1 VPPCRAFAKGDFDGL
16 SPLPHAHTPDFVPSC
31 PLLNAR
37 VAALHARLPF
47 DPFAQIKIDA
57 HLLAAALRDDSPRLV
72 MLPEDAP
79 QLATLP
85 DIGHLIRSCL
95 VARRWTAS
103 YLHSLLH
110 ACIPCPRPSIAALPP
125 DSASAPLLLNIL
137 LATLLGL
144 YPQSVKQPPFPVR
157 VALFRRVHAAIT
169 LDGPSQMALL
179 TRIQPLLV
187 LALTEYLC
195 HILPRHMPSEYDALR
210 AAFPVDPFFATAAPV
225 FDLFRQDHID
235 SGAEPWDTL
244 ARAAQDLHE
253 RLTRTYRSK
262 CRLPPPPRRAPLA
275 DLPAD
280 PAAFCVAALDAHPLV
295 RYPCTDDIAVRRAEY
310 AILLNSAALAE
321 AAVVHSLVTVA
332 PLPANITRLQEAALD
347 ALSQR
352 CQRRARVRRTHY
364 LCLLCE
370 RRGRKASP
378 RLCSR
383 TFRIVCRTCNDSP
396 DSIVPI
402 DTVGRIVTIRSRQL
416 IFAPCCATVRD
427 YTASGHDF
435 APGPCRH
442 SLAPRTDRPLKP
454 PRVRV
459 ACAMCDAPALPRG
472 HDYLDHL
479 PCRMTVCFLC
489 QRHTPPDDW
498 LRHVPNR
505 RCFDAVC
512 LEWDRK
518 LRALHRRG

>member
-1 VPPCRAFAKGDFDGL
+1 L

-210 AAFPVDPFFATAAPV
+210 AAFPVDPFFAT
-225 FDLFRQDHID
+225 
-235 SGAEPWDTL
+235 
-244 ARAAQDLHE
+244 
-253 RLTRTYRSK
+253 
-262 CRLPPPPRRAPLA
+262 
-275 DLPAD
+275 
-280 PAAFCVAALDAHPLV
+280 AAFCVAALDAHPLV